1 VQKLINTYMPKKGF
15 IIIVAFFSFAS
26 CKSKQ
31 ESTTPSIENITE
43 SIYASGIVKSR
54 NQYQVFSTVNGV
66 AAEILVTEGDTVKK
80 GQPLI
85 RLTNTTQQLNTQN
98 ALLAANYAA
107 TTANQEK
114 LNEQKISIDLAK
126 AKLDNDALML
136 QRQRNL
142 WQQQIGTQNDLDAK
156 ELAYKNSSI
165 AYESARLRY
174 EELQKQVSFQEKQA
188 LKNVQISQTAEGDY
202 TIKSNADGRVYHI
215 LVKKGEMV
223 TIQNPA
229 ALVGAANDFYLELQ
243 VDEYDIARVKPGQ
256 KILLSM
262 DSYKGQVFEATVE
275 RVIPLMNDKTRSFT
289 VEAGFAKRPPALYP
303 SLTCEA
309 NIVIQTKEK
318 ALTIPRSYLQN
329 NETVLLAN
337 KQPRKVTTGLKDY
350 QKVEIL
356 RGLTAN
362 DVIYKPAP

>member
-1 VQKLINTYMPKKGF
+1 MVKTGL
-15 IIIVAFFSFAS
+15 IIIAAFFLFAS
-26 CKSKQ
+26 CKNKQ

-142 WQQQIGTQNDLDAK
+142 WQQQIGTQNDLDTK

-356 RGLTAN
+356 QGLTAN